1 MKLGSLFDGA
11 GTFPFA
17 AKQYGIKP
25 CWASEIESY
34 PIVVTSKRFPNMRH
48 LGDITKINGA
58 EIEPVDIITF
68 GSPCQDLSVA
78 GKREGLKGER
88 SGLFEEA
95 IRIIKEM
102 RGKTNGKYPTF
113 AVWENVPGAFS
124 SNGGEDF
131 RTVLEMFCQIKA
143 PTVYVP
149 RPYGGGA
156 TENGNTQV
164 VSWATGIPSLG
175 AYSMRDIGEYPNVA
189 EESFLWQILEV
200 NVPQKYYLSAKAC
213 AGVLRRAERRGKE
226 LPTILK
232 KALEQQI
239 ERWEK
244 YGTPLPYQGNIVNFG
259 LYDTMGTHTEGIAP
273 TITAGYSHQ
282 LGDNVA
288 VCVGNVCYD
297 ARGNGDGKTVPT
309 ITGDHNNRLT
319 DYTAVVCETYAGN
332 SSGNNIAGTIDSHYY
347 LGCGARGGKER
358 EFVAIAVDRSA
369 FNQGENAKYNIGI
382 DEKGTAFTVTAKGP
396 GAVCYCLQ
404 GNGVDR
410 ADTAGCNGKGVKE
423 NECYTLNTVD
433 RHAVCYGFSPDNS
446 PSCDGVN
453 LNEELS
459 PTLQVH
465 KKLGICRET
474 AETQYIVRRLTPLEC
489 CRLQG
494 MPDWWVNGVDGSDAA
509 KYKMWGNGM
518 ALPCALYVMEG
529 IAIALRKQFLEELNA
544 LHI

>member
-1 MKLGSLFDGA
+1 MENTQHSLFG
-11 GTFPFA
+11 
-17 AKQYGIKP
+17 KM
-25 CWASEIESY
+25 CRE
-34 PIVVTSKRFPNMRH
+34 H
-48 LGDITKINGA
+48 L
-58 EIEPVDIITF
+58 
-68 GSPCQDLSVA
+68 
-78 GKREGLKGER
+78 
-88 SGLFEEA
+88 
-95 IRIIKEM
+95 
-102 RGKTNGKYPTF
+102 
-113 AVWENVPGAFS
+113 
-124 SNGGEDF
+124 
-131 RTVLEMFCQIKA
+131 A
-143 PTVYVP
+143 PTVEKISEPSSKCSVKSKP
-149 RPYGGGA
+149 LPFMFLDLTGGGA

>member
-1 MKLGSLFDGA
+1 MENTQHSL
-11 GTFPFA
+11 
-17 AKQYGIKP
+17 Y
-25 CWASEIESY
+25 
-34 PIVVTSKRFPNMRH
+34 
-48 LGDITKINGA
+48 
-58 EIEPVDIITF
+58 
-68 GSPCQDLSVA
+68 
-78 GKREGLKGER
+78 
-88 SGLFEEA
+88 
-95 IRIIKEM
+95 
-102 RGKTNGKYPTF
+102 GKTCRGH
-113 AVWENVPGAFS
+113 
-124 SNGGEDF
+124 
-131 RTVLEMFCQIKA
+131 LA
-143 PTVYVP
+143 PTVEKISEPSSKCSVKSKP
-149 RPYGGGA
+149 LPFMFLDLTGGGA

-244 YGTPLPYQGNIVNFG
+244 YGNPMPKFCDMSEKNAHVISWCFDGEQITSPLHKERNEQNIC
-259 LYDTMGTHTEGIAP
+259 HT
-273 TITAGYSHQ
+273 
-282 LGDNVA
+282 LGRTGCGRVY
-288 VCVGNVCYD
+288 CVYD

-332 SSGNNIAGTIDSHYY
+332 SSGNDIAGTIDSHYY

-382 DEKGTAFTVTAKGP
+382 DEKGTAFTITAKGP

-494 MPDWWVNGVDGSDAA
+494 MPDWWVNEVDGSDAA

-529 IAIALRKQFLEELNA
+529 IALALRKQFLEELNA